1 MITERSQMKICG
13 LSFVWSFISNRVAP
27 GPLRGPASL
36 VYFQSGRTGT
46 SKRSHD
52 GNRGS

>member
-1 MITERSQMKICG
+1 MITERSQMKN
-13 LSFVWSFISNRVAP
+13 LR
-27 GPLRGPASL
+27 PLVCL
-36 VYFQSGRTGT
+36 EFYLQSGRTGT

>member
-1 MITERSQMKICG
+1 MITERSQMKN
-13 LSFVWSFISNRVAP
+13 LRPLVLFVSNRV
-27 GPLRGPASL
+27 S
-36 VYFQSGRTGT
+36 TGT